1 MTAKTPQ
8 ERQLRTEIR
17 YCKEALLLAR
27 HEEGYHELRQA
38 QREHLPAHIRPLS
51 EQANT
56 DELQNHISR
65 LEADL
70 EQLQNDDWT
79 TAVIDSQNGVSEE

>member
-1 MTAKTPQ
+1 MSDILSQ

-38 QREHLPAHIRPLS
+38 QRERLPAHIRPLS
-51 EQANT
+51 EQADT
-56 DELQNHISR
+56 DKLKEHIER

-70 EQLQNDDWT
+70 EQLKEQDWN
-79 TAVIDSQNGVSEE
+79 TAVEVGESDE